1 MARTIGPVCKLCRRE
16 GEKLFLKGARC
27 LSPKCAIERRG
38 YAPGQHGRTAQ
49 FKRGRGRSTDYL
61 LQLREKQK
69 ARRIY
74 GVMERQFRR
83 YFSIALRSKGL
94 TGAMLLQMLESRLD
108 NVVYR
113 LGLAAS
119 RGQARQLVQHGHVD
133 VNGHRLDAPS
143 YLVKVGDVI
152 AVRPSSRKRGYFKT
166 LAQELEDRQASVPRW
181 LSVDPVQLAGRV
193 LALPSR
199 EDIDIKLNEQLIVE
213 YYSR

>member
-113 LGLAAS
+113 LGLATS

-143 YLVKVGDVI
+143 YMVKAGDVI
-152 AVRPSSRKRGYFKT
+152 SVRPSSRRRGYFKT

-181 LSVDPVQLAGRV
+181 LSVDPSQLAGRV

-199 EDIDIKLNEQLIVE
+199 EDIDIKLNERLIVE